1 MLGIELRIVMTE
13 LVVIDRLLKLLVA
26 RHQIEHSHFF
36 YKNVDMDYSEN
47 INFKE
52 YFSTPSTSYLHLKRI
67 FLEEYIEDAIIIISG
82 DKDMIDFII
91 EFQAESL
98 TNKETNNIKNFILES
113 DINISDKDIE
123 VIYEEY

>member
-1 MLGIELRIVMTE
+1 M
-13 LVVIDRLLKLLVA
+13 
-26 RHQIEHSHFF
+26 
-36 YKNVDMDYSEN
+36 
-47 INFKE
+47 
-52 YFSTPSTSYLHLKRI
+52 KRI
-67 FLEEYIEDAIIIISG
+67 FLGEYIEDAIIIISG

-98 TNKETNNIKNFILES
+98 TNKEINNIKNFILES